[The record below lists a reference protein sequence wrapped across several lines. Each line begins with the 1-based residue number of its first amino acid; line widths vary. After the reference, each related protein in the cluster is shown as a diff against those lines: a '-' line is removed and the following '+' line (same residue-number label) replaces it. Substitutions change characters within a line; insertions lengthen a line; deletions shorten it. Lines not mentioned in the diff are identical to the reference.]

1 MTSPFSPERWAFEIT
16 HLLNAVFGA
25 ERFPIDIPT
34 VAREYTTQR
43 FPDDPIISV
52 QGDNLPGFD
61 GALFRAPTG
70 RKGWGIIFNNQMS
83 SKGRINFTLAHEFGH
98 FLLHRL
104 AYPHG
109 FRCGEQDVVRWD
121 SEYGQVEHQA
131 NVFAANFL
139 MPLDDFRRQI
149 AATTKVDLDM
159 ISHCADRYRVSLIA
173 ATLRWLSYT
182 QKRAVLVVS
191 RDGFILWARSS
202 DTALRTGAYFRT
214 SAGPIEIP
222 AASLPIKQELLID
235 GRASV
240 EHDPGVWFREPVHEM
255 TVFAERY
262 DFAISLLL
270 LDDTLPFT
278 SLEAEPEPDTYE
290 KMVPQSGRREW

>member
-1 MTSPFSPERWAFEIT
+1 MTGPLSPERWAFEIT

-25 ERFPIDIPT
+25 DRFPIDIPT
-34 VAREYTTQR
+34 VAREYTAQR
-43 FPDDPIISV
+43 FPDNPIISV

-61 GALFRAPTG
+61 GALFKAPAG
-70 RKGWGIIFNNQMS
+70 RKGWGIIYNDGIT

-104 AYPHG
+104 AYPDG

-149 AATTKVDLDM
+149 AATDRVDLDM
-159 ISHCADRYRVSLIA
+159 IAHCADRYRVSLMA
-173 ATLRWLSYT
+173 ATLRWLGYT
-182 QKRAVLVVS
+182 QRRAVLVVS

-202 DTALRTGAYFRT
+202 AAALKTGAFFRT
-214 SAGPIEIP
+214 STGPIEIP
-222 AASLPIKQELLID
+222 ATSLPVKPDLLID
-235 GRASV
+235 GRATID
-240 EHDPGVWFREPVHEM
+240 HGPGIWFREPVREM

-270 LDDTLPFT
+270 LDDARPFA
-278 SLEAEPEPDTYE
+278 SYEEEDEPDVFD
-290 KMVPQSGRREW
+290 KMTPKEGRREW

>member
-1 MTSPFSPERWAFEIT
+1 MIGPLSPERWAFEIT

-25 ERFPIDIPT
+25 DRFPIDIPT
-34 VAREYTTQR
+34 VAREYTAQR

-61 GALFRAPTG
+61 GALFKAPAG
-70 RKGWGIIFNNQMS
+70 RKGWGIIYNNGIT

-104 AYPHG
+104 AYPDG

-149 AATTKVDLDM
+149 AATDRVDLDM
-159 ISHCADRYRVSLIA
+159 ITHCADRYRVSLMA
-173 ATLRWLSYT
+173 ATLRWLGYT
-182 QKRAVLVVS
+182 QRRAVLVVS

-202 DTALRTGAYFRT
+202 AAALKTGAFFRT
-214 SAGPIEIP
+214 STGPIEIP
-222 AASLPIKQELLID
+222 ATSLPVKPDLLID
-235 GRASV
+235 GRATID
-240 EHDPGVWFREPVHEM
+240 HGPGIWFREPVREM

-270 LDDTLPFT
+270 LDDARPFA
-278 SLEAEPEPDTYE
+278 SYEEEDEPDVFD
-290 KMVPQSGRREW
+290 KMRPEEGRREW

>member
-1 MTSPFSPERWAFEIT
+1 MTRVLTPELWAFEIT
-16 HLLNAVFGA
+16 HVLNAVFGA
-25 ERFPIDIPT
+25 DRFPIDIPM
-34 VAREYTTQR
+34 VAKEYTAQK

-52 QGDNLPGFD
+52 RGENLPNFD
-61 GALFRAPTG
+61 GALFRAPA
-70 RKGWGIIFNNQMS
+70 RHKGWGIIYNNGIS

-104 AYPHG
+104 AYPNG
-109 FRCGEQDVVRWD
+109 IRCGEQDVVRWD
-121 SEYGQVEHQA
+121 SAYGQIEHQA

-149 AATTKVDLDM
+149 DAKAKVDLDM

-173 ATLRWLSYT
+173 TVLRWLGYT
-182 QKRAVLVVS
+182 EKRAVLVVS

-202 DTALRTGAYFRT
+202 TAALKSGAFFRT

-222 AASLPIKQELLID
+222 YTSLPVKQDVLVD
-235 GRASV
+235 GRASIDHG
-240 EHDPGVWFREPVHEM
+240 EGVWFSEPVREM
-255 TVFAERY
+255 TVFAEQF

-270 LDDTLPFT
+270 LGDAAPFR
-278 SLEAEPEPDTYE
+278 SFEEEPEVDTYE
-290 KMVPQSGRREW
+290 KMVPEERRREW

>member
-1 MTSPFSPERWAFEIT
+1 MTGPLSPERWAFEIT

-25 ERFPIDIPT
+25 DRFPIDIPT
-34 VAREYTTQR
+34 VAREYTAQR
-43 FPDDPIISV
+43 FPDDPIVSI

-61 GALFRAPTG
+61 GALFKAPAG
-70 RKGWGIIFNNQMS
+70 RKGWGIIYNNGIT

-104 AYPHG
+104 AYPDG

-149 AATTKVDLDM
+149 AATDKVDLDM
-159 ISHCADRYRVSLIA
+159 IAHCADRYRVSLMA
-173 ATLRWLSYT
+173 AALRWLGYT
-182 QKRAVLVVS
+182 QRRAVLVVS

-202 DTALRTGAYFRT
+202 AAALKTGAFFRT
-214 SAGPIEIP
+214 STGPIEIP
-222 AASLPIKQELLID
+222 GTSLPINQVLLVD
-235 GRASV
+235 GRATID
-240 EHDPGVWFREPVHEM
+240 HGAGAWFREPVREM

-270 LDDTLPFT
+270 LDDERPFA
-278 SLEAEPEPDTYE
+278 SYE
-290 KMVPQSGRREW
+290 EEDELDVFDKMTPQQGRREW